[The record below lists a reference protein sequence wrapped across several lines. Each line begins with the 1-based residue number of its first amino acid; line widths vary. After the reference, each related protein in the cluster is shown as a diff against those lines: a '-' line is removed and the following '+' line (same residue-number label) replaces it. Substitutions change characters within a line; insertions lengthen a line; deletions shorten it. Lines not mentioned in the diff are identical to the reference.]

1 MKTNGWRR
9 ERSAKG
15 TQLFFLFNVKSTQRY
30 GLPVSFSE
38 EWPWGQLQG
47 SDALRGDSYFG
58 GTGAGQETQY
68 PPAWL
73 LLSFISSHCDKS
85 HFNLLELDVDPERA
99 CCQLHEG
106 LGVGSCA
113 EESKALECTEPV
125 GRHRCLCF
133 WKLLEFQSIAMQGGG
148 GKLKQ
153 CAPASVRFINCP
165 VGHLSN

>member
-9 ERSAKG
+9 EHGAKG
-15 TQLFFLFNVKSTQRY
+15 TQIFFFYVKSTQRC
-30 GLPVSFSE
+30 GLPISFSE

-47 SDALRGDSYFG
+47 SDALKRDYYFG
-58 GTGAGQETQY
+58 GTGAGRETQC

-106 LGVGSCA
+106 LGVGSCV
-113 EESKALECTEPV
+113 EESEALECADSA

-133 WKLLEFQSIAMQGGG
+133 
-148 GKLKQ
+148 
-153 CAPASVRFINCP
+153 
-165 VGHLSN
+165 